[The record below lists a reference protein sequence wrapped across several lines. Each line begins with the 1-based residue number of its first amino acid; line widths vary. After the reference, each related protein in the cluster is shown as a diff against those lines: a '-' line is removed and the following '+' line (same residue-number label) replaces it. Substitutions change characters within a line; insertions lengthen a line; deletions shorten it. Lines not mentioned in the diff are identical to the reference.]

1 MFSKA
6 CEYAIKA
13 AIYIAG
19 QSNRQHTV
27 NVKEVSLSIDAPVAF
42 TAKIL
47 QLLCRKGVLKSVR
60 GKQGGFFF
68 EESRQKTLNIYDLV
82 KIVDGDGIFT
92 KCGLGLHRCSSEN
105 PCPVHNDFKIVRD
118 QLIVTTQAHS
128 FYDLALKTEKGEVWL
143 KN

>member
-6 CEYAIKA
+6 CEYGIKA
-13 AIYIAG
+13 AIYIAQ
-19 QSNRQHTV
+19 QSQLNRTV
-27 NVKEVSLSIDAPVAF
+27 NVKDVALSIDAPVAF

-47 QLLCRKGVLKSVR
+47 QLLCREEILQSVR

-68 EESRQKTLNIYDLV
+68 SEEKQRQFRIYDLV
-82 KIVDGDGIFT
+82 TRIDGDGLFT
-92 KCGLGLHRCSSEN
+92 QCGLGLQRCSSEN

-118 QLIVTTQAHS
+118 RLFEMTSKHT
-128 FYDLALKTEKGEVWL
+128 FFDLALKTQSGLAWL